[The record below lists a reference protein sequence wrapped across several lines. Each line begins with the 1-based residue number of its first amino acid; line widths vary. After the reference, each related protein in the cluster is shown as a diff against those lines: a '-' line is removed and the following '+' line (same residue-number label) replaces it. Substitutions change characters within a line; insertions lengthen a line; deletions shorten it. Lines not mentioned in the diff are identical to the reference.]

1 MPGESRGG
9 GAPEVGDLPE
19 AGRGGS
25 VRCVPAAM
33 SIPLPLSAVVVSG
46 GRSSR
51 MGREKA
57 LLEAGGVPLWRR
69 QRDVLRAA
77 GAAEVLLSVRA
88 EQAWRRE
95 AEGFDGQLLDAVE
108 VGGPLIGVTAGLERA
123 GERHLAVLAVD
134 LPQLPAEWFRRL
146 WAECAPGVGA
156 VGRRDGFFEPLA
168 AIYPKELMLDACEA
182 LVRAEFSL
190 QNFVA
195 AGVAAGRIRVR
206 EIAAGEAGWF
216 ENWNEPTPRSGAG

>member
-1 MPGESRGG
+1 
-9 GAPEVGDLPE
+9 
-19 AGRGGS
+19 
-25 VRCVPAAM
+25 
-33 SIPLPLSAVVVSG
+33 
-46 GRSSR
+46 

-57 LLEAGGVPLWRR
+57 LLEVDGLPLWRR

-77 GAAEVLLSVRA
+77 GAAEVFLSVRD

-108 VGGPLIGVTAGLERA
+108 VGGPIIGVTAGLERA
-123 GERHLAVLAVD
+123 GERHVAVLAVD

-146 WAECAPGVGA
+146 GAECAPGVGA

-190 QNFVA
+190 QAFVA

-206 EIAAGEAGWF
+206 EIGPDEAEWF
-216 ENWNEPTPRSGAG
+216 ENWNEPKRGV